1 MFYIPQV
8 FKEAATYRGK
18 MKDHCEKTFLRY
30 YADMLGLNE
39 SIEGQVAYQ
48 DNIAYNVRQLI
59 GKPSLF
65 HYGPDDIHVS
75 LFLNSHSRC
84 INYKSREEN
93 GTWSTPA
100 LLPSA
105 SSSIMD
111 LLVEGNRLR
120 SSFLTIL
127 GRLSLSMPWQP

>member
-1 MFYIPQV
+1 MFYIRQV

-18 MKDHCEKTFLRY
+18 MKDLCEKMFLRY
-30 YADMLGLNE
+30 YADTLGVNE
-39 SIEGQVAYQ
+39 FAESQVAYQ

-65 HYGPDDIHVS
+65 HYGPDDMHVS

-93 GTWSTPA
+93 GTWSTLA
-100 LLPSA
+100 LLPFA
-105 SSSIMD
+105 SS
-111 LLVEGNRLR
+111 
-120 SSFLTIL
+120 
-127 GRLSLSMPWQP
+127 